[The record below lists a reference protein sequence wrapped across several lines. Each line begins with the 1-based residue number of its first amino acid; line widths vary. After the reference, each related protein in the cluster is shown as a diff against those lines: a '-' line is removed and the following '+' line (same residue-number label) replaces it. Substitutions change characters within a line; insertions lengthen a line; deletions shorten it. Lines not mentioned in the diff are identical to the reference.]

1 MKTKLSYVLFI
12 TGVIILG
19 VILYPLIII
28 LCIFKPSQIR
38 GFFKKIIGIF
48 YLIQWLESITKDDKN
63 GI

>member
-1 MKTKLSYVLFI
+1 MKTNLSYILFI
-12 TGVIILG
+12 SGVIILG
-19 VILYPLIII
+19 VLLYPLIII

-38 GFFKKIIGIF
+38 GFFMKIIGIF

>member
-1 MKTKLSYVLFI
+1 MKTNLSYILFI
-12 TGVIILG
+12 SGVIILG
-19 VILYPLIII
+19 VLLYPFIII

-38 GFFKKIIGIF
+38 GLFMKIIGIF